1 MASKQVMNAKI
12 EPIQLNGLQIKEKIE
27 RFISI
32 EADRYPTSKILFE
45 HKDNDYVK
53 LPFSD
58 FKISIAQELE
68 DQKLLIQQIQD
79 GEFELIEENVVVE
92 EAPVVEEPA
101 PTPIVEEPVPSDE
114 PEFSVIEE
122 LYEYEDEGK
131 KPKDRYRSKIKQ
143 VDTAAVIAKI
153 KAEARE
159 KNKGKK
165 VTSFRDIN
173 KELRPYMIKKMKG
186 VNVVK
191 DAMSSID
198 IYLNAVDKI
207 DVVDSS
213 TTHPEANQPNIN
225 EIIDDL
231 DK

>member
-1 MASKQVMNAKI
+1 MANKQVMNAKI

-27 RFISI
+27 QFIAI
-32 EADRYPTSKILFE
+32 EADRYPTSKILFDN
-45 HKDNDYVK
+45 KDNDYVK

-58 FKISIAQELE
+58 YKISIAQELE
-68 DQKLLIQQIQD
+68 DEMLLIQQIQE
-79 GEFELIEENVVVE
+79 GEYELIEETVVVE
-92 EAPVVEEPA
+92 EAPIVPVATEEA
-101 PTPIVEEPVPSDE
+101 PPSDE

-131 KPKDRYRSKIKQ
+131 RNKDRYRSKIKQ
-143 VDTAAVIAKI
+143 VDTEAVIAKI

-165 VTSFRDIN
+165 VISFRDIN

-186 VNVVK
+186 VNAVDK

-207 DVVDSS
+207 DVVDDS
-213 TTHPEANQPNIN
+213 TTHPELNKPNLN